1 MVLSFVCPVF
11 FLFLFSRVEF
21 LFRFLS
27 GFVRVLLYDL
37 EEKN

>member
-1 MVLSFVCPVF
+1 MALSFVCPVF
-11 FLFLFSRVEF
+11 FFLFSRVEF